1 VRAASLAVLVGRD
14 LVRTRGALATGGF
27 GIAAATAALSFF
39 LALGLG
45 VRAVLLGDVFPA
57 DRVEL
62 EPPKAADPGLVGL
75 LLPQSW
81 PGISKEQV
89 DALRSLPDAKN
100 VYPKLRFAFPAS
112 ARGGRSVLGRDVG
125 TSELPGDGIE
135 PSLVAGELPEGA
147 PPFED
152 PLLRATVKCGGQ
164 GDCREDQF
172 CEKVPGKDEGLCCDP
187 VPVLVSRYL
196 VELFDKSMAPA
207 HKLPPI
213 GETIVSRAH
222 RVVFDVRLGDSL
234 IGKAKTGEPRV
245 VKGRLIGISKR
256 AIDLGVTIP
265 IDVVRR
271 YNREYAGDDAAD
283 KLTSV
288 VVEAKSSADTA
299 AIVAR
304 AQALGLEP
312 KDTHA
317 RDVSLLLSGMM
328 ALLSLVA
335 GVIFVV
341 SASNIAHSFRS
352 LVDERR
358 AEIALYRAVGAS
370 AADMRAWVLSLAVV
384 VGVGG
389 GAVGLAVA
397 RLVAYLA
404 DRLAAEKLP
413 DFPFK
418 PETFFVFPG
427 WLLAGSMLFA
437 AGFALLG
444 AVAPARRASRVDPMH
459 VLAER

>member
-1 VRAASLAVLVGRD
+1 MRAASLLVLVGRD
-14 LVRTRGALATGGF
+14 LVRTRGALATSGF
-27 GIAAATAALSFF
+27 GIAAATSALAFF
-39 LALGLG
+39 LSLGLG

-75 LLPQSW
+75 LLPQQW

-89 DALRSLPDAKN
+89 ESLRALEDAKH

-112 ARGGRSVLGRDVG
+112 ARGGKGVLGRDVG

-147 PPFED
+147 LPFED
-152 PLLRATVKCGGQ
+152 PLLRATKACSANADCG
-164 GDCREDQF
+164 DDQF
-172 CEKVPGKDEGLCCDP
+172 CESIPGKDEGLCCDP

-196 VELFDKSMAPA
+196 VELFDKTMAPA

-213 GETIVSRAH
+213 GETIVSRAN

-234 IGKAKTGEPRV
+234 IGKAKTGSPRV
-245 VKGRLIGISKR
+245 VKARLIGISRR
-256 AIDLGVTIP
+256 AVDLGVTIP

-271 YNREYAGDDAAD
+271 YNREYSGDDAAE

-288 VVEAKSSADTA
+288 VVEAKSAAHTA
-299 AIVAR
+299 RVVAH
-304 AQALGLEP
+304 AQSIGLEP

-317 RDVSLLLSGMM
+317 RDVSLLLSGIM

-341 SASNIAHSFRS
+341 SASNIAHTFRS

-358 AEIALYRAVGAS
+358 VEIALYRAVGAS
-370 AADMRAWVLSLAVV
+370 ASDVRTWMLSLAVV

-397 RLVAYLA
+397 RLAAYGA
-404 DRLAAEKLP
+404 DRLAATKLP

-418 PETFFVFPG
+418 PETFFDFPP
-427 WLLAGSMLFA
+427 WLFLGAMGFA
-437 AGFALLG
+437 ALFALLG
-444 AVAPARRASRVDPMH
+444 AISPARRASKVDPVT